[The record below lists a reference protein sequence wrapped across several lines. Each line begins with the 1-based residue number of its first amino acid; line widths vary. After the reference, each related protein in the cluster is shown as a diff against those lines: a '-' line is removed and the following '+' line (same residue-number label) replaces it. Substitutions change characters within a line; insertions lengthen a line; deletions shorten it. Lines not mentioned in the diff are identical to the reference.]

1 MKKILITGGAGFIGS
16 HLTEKLLERGDIVVV
31 IDNFNRFYSPK
42 RKRENLKRAKISKNF
57 FLQKSDIRDRAAIK
71 SIFSKYSIDVV
82 VHLAAMAGVRPS
94 IENPK
99 LYTDVNVLGTVNV
112 LEQIKD
118 FGIKQLIFASSS
130 SVYGN
135 RSKGPFKE
143 SDETD
148 EQISPYG
155 ATKKSGELLCHV
167 YAHLYGIKTTSLRF
181 FTVYGPRNRP
191 DMACFKFVDALM
203 RDLPIM
209 KFGKGETGR
218 DYTYIDDIVD
228 GIVCSI
234 DKPFDF
240 EIVNL
245 GNSSP
250 VKLNKL
256 IKVVEGAIGKK
267 AKIKELPI
275 QPGDVELTFANIDK
289 ANKLL
294 DWKPKTKLKNGIN
307 NLIEWYKDIYA

>member
-16 HLTEKLLERGDIVVV
+16 HLTEKLLERGDIVIVV
-31 IDNFNRFYSPK
+31 DNFNRFYSPK
-42 RKRENLKRAKISKNF
+42 RKSENLIRSKRSKKF
-57 FLQKSDIRDRAAIK
+57 FLQKADIRDKAALK

-99 LYTDVNVLGTVNV
+99 LYADVNVLGTVNV

-118 FGIKQLIFASSS
+118 FGIKQLVFASSS

-181 FTVYGPRNRP
+181 FTVYGSRNRP
-191 DMACFKFVDALM
+191 DMACFKFVDAMM
-203 RDLPIM
+203 RNRPIM
-209 KFGKGETGR
+209 KFGKGVTGR

-228 GIVCSI
+228 GIVCTI

-240 EIVNL
+240 EIINL
-245 GNSSP
+245 GNSLP

-256 IKVVEGAIGKK
+256 ISTIEKAVGKK